1 MMTLKTGHAPYL
13 RRGESCSLINLDVL
27 ITLIP
32 LCIFSCVY
40 YGLRPMLIVLTG
52 MLTAVACE
60 TLCCLM
66 MKRRPTILD
75 GSAAVIGGLIGAL
88 MPPAAPYW
96 LPIIASAFAILVAKM
111 PFGGSGRYLLNPA
124 AAGIAVVTL
133 CFTYTMFRYP
143 DPGLVNQ
150 SLPLGDLSG
159 VVTES
164 SPAAQLS
171 SGGQTLYSWN
181 TLLFGDFPGPIGATA
196 IAVLAACALYLFS
209 RRAISPLITLSYL
222 AVCALIAVAFPR
234 VSGEWYNSVMLELC
248 TGYLLFC
255 GIYLLPDTVTAP
267 RHWLARIVYG
277 AAAGALV
284 MALRHI
290 GQFEEGACFAVLL
303 VNAFSPL
310 LDRFCWRLLNLRRLH
325 RRRRT

>member
-1 MMTLKTGHAPYL
+1 M
-13 RRGESCSLINLDVL
+13 
-27 ITLIP
+27 
-32 LCIFSCVY
+32 
-40 YGLRPMLIVLTG
+40 
-52 MLTAVACE
+52 
-60 TLCCLM
+60 
-66 MKRRPTILD
+66 
-75 GSAAVIGGLIGAL
+75 
-88 MPPAAPYW
+88 
-96 LPIIASAFAILVAKM
+96 
-111 PFGGSGRYLLNPA
+111 
-124 AAGIAVVTL
+124 VTL

-277 AAAGALV
+277 AAAG
-284 MALRHI
+284 RFGH
-290 GQFEEGACFAVLL
+290 GAA
-303 VNAFSPL
+303 SY
-310 LDRFCWRLLNLRRLH
+310 RSI
-325 RRRRT
+325 

>member
-1 MMTLKTGHAPYL
+1 
-13 RRGESCSLINLDVL
+13 
-27 ITLIP
+27 
-32 LCIFSCVY
+32 
-40 YGLRPMLIVLTG
+40 MLIVLTG
-52 MLTAVACE
+52 ILTAVACE

-111 PFGGSGRYLLNPA
+111 PFGGSGRYLFNPA

-171 SGGQTLYSWN
+171 SGRAN
-181 TLLFGDFPGPIGATA
+181 
-196 IAVLAACALYLFS
+196 AVFLEHVAVRRFS
-209 RRAISPLITLSYL
+209 RPHRGHRHCGAGRLRSVSIFQAGNFTADHTVVFGGVRAN
-222 AVCALIAVAFPR
+222 R
-234 VSGEWYNSVMLELC
+234 
-248 TGYLLFC
+248 C
-255 GIYLLPDTVTAP
+255 G
-267 RHWLARIVYG
+267 
-277 AAAGALV
+277 
-284 MALRHI
+284 
-290 GQFEEGACFAVLL
+290 
-303 VNAFSPL
+303 FSPGI
-310 LDRFCWRLLNLRRLH
+310 RRVV
-325 RRRRT
+325 